1 MLIGFYGQ
9 DISLTYPKD
18 KSKPQ
23 MFFSSSICRTSIVE
37 MLRDK
42 NPIVECAQN
51 LRKECENYCFNL
63 DDSNCNPRYVAYSL
77 NQYKN
82 DKLPIRETLF
92 DNLFLRRNRYGNI
105 IRKCDTIFQ
114 IVCKMVHNGRKKVP
128 IYIGISQS
136 IHEEYRSKQLIQVFN
151 RLGLC
156 ISYDELERI
165 DSSLANEIVHS
176 CIENK
181 VPLSQTIT
189 SASIIEGALV
199 NFNHNENTLSG
210 KRSSNVTIFM
220 VFQNSN
226 TSADTKNVL

>member
-1 MLIGFYGQ
+1 
-9 DISLTYPKD
+9 
-18 KSKPQ
+18 
-23 MFFSSSICRTSIVE
+23 
-37 MLRDK
+37 
-42 NPIVECAQN
+42 
-51 LRKECENYCFNL
+51 
-63 DDSNCNPRYVAYSL
+63 
-77 NQYKN
+77 
-82 DKLPIRETLF
+82 
-92 DNLFLRRNRYGNI
+92 
-105 IRKCDTIFQ
+105 
-114 IVCKMVHNGRKKVP
+114 MVHNGRKKVP

-181 VPLSQTIT
+181 VPLSPTIT